1 MSTKYSKE
9 YLAELQGYPLSIKV
23 SLTKQRIR
31 EWVHRYGED
40 GVYISFSG
48 GKDST
53 VLLHIVRE
61 MYPDIPA
68 VFVDTGLEFPE
79 IRSFVRNFDN
89 VVWLKPKKNFRKV
102 IEEYGYP
109 FISKEV
115 SECVYAAKKYLT
127 EVLQEIGSDRQ
138 TDSSGISGTIR
149 STVSSVDSA
158 SMQNPTR
165 GGGDAKFRKLRGIG
179 EYSKKGSRKKVNSQT
194 SKNVGDS
201 DNGQSVSDKGEYP

>member
-1 MSTKYSKE
+1 MC
-9 YLAELQGYPLSIKV
+9 
-23 SLTKQRIR
+23 
-31 EWVHRYGED
+31 
-40 GVYISFSG
+40 
-48 GKDST
+48 
-53 VLLHIVRE
+53 
-61 MYPDIPA
+61 
-68 VFVDTGLEFPE
+68 GL
-79 IRSFVRNFDN
+79 FDN
-89 VVWLKPKKNFRKV
+89 IVWLKPKKNFKKV

-115 SECVYAAKKYLT
+115 SECVYEAKKYLT

-138 TDSSGISGTIR
+138 TDRQTDSGISGTVR
-149 STVSSVDSA
+149 STVSYAELA

-201 DNGQSVSDKGEYP
+201 DNGQSVSDKGEHP